1 MIQDS
6 KGIGVPKISIIVPVY
21 RVENYLDR
29 CIKSILNQTFTDFE
43 LILVDDG
50 SPDRCPQK
58 CDDWCKV
65 DKRIKVIHKENGGL
79 SSARNAGLEAAKG
92 EYIGF
97 VDSDDWITCDMYELL
112 YRLAKKY
119 KADIVCGGIERTNTE
134 NVAKNDSGTI
144 RKYTQNEFSKKYFK
158 LDSNETVH
166 YVVNKLY
173 SHETANKIIFPINLI
188 NEDVEGFFLALLAAK
203 KIVTID
209 NTVYYYW
216 ENAESISYKWF
227 TKKQMDLII
236 VWIHVCRI
244 CEKEK
249 REWLYYATLN
259 YYRAFFGLLSRMLLS
274 GESIKFPTER
284 VYLLKNLKKHYW
296 ILLKSN
302 IPFNRK
308 LLMTAMCLNYGFTE
322 KLYQIFKKLR

>member
-119 KADIVCGGIERTNTE
+119 KADIVGVGREDFISVRSSVHRRLLTLPKGLHPFQ
-134 NVAKNDSGTI
+134 AFI
-144 RKYTQNEFSKKYFK
+144 R
-158 LDSNETVH
+158 
-166 YVVNKLY
+166 
-173 SHETANKIIFPINLI
+173 
-188 NEDVEGFFLALLAAK
+188 
-203 KIVTID
+203 
-209 NTVYYYW
+209 
-216 ENAESISYKWF
+216 
-227 TKKQMDLII
+227 
-236 VWIHVCRI
+236 
-244 CEKEK
+244 
-249 REWLYYATLN
+249 
-259 YYRAFFGLLSRMLLS
+259 
-274 GESIKFPTER
+274 
-284 VYLLKNLKKHYW
+284 
-296 ILLKSN
+296 
-302 IPFNRK
+302 
-308 LLMTAMCLNYGFTE
+308 LLME
-322 KLYQIFKKLR
+322 VLRV